1 MTKKILK
8 ILHTDIGKLLSGNII
23 VQFTTVLQAVI
34 VSRILGPE
42 GKGQF
47 IEIILWPTIIS
58 GFSILGLY
66 TGIAKLSARKTI
78 YDHYN
83 LAKTTLKATLIVG
96 IAGTIISCILSP
108 LLISC
113 GQNYIVNLAVIF
125 SSFVLI
131 NNVARGFNAIDHG
144 RKDFTRYSITRSI
157 LNPIFFLLLLIL
169 FCIGKLEL
177 SSVIISLLFANFSVC
192 LIRTIL
198 TIRSQKDKHQEY
210 PLRKLFKYSFK
221 FSISDLSEP
230 IYTYFDK
237 AVLALVLANYD
248 LGIYTTAYSAASLIN
263 ILSNVYGTKLFS
275 DIAGGTSPSRINAM
289 LRQNF
294 ILMSIFSLFLILA
307 IPFLIPF
314 IFGPDFS
321 PAIIP
326 AILLLLT
333 CILQGQS
340 YVVERSILAFGF
352 PFAGAKAKGLSMLL
366 LALLAIGCK
375 CIEILDI
382 YILILIVT
390 VCQMIYFIYILF
402 QMKQLCKIN
411 LEITLRKSDFENLY
425 NSIIK

>member
-23 VQFTTVLQAVI
+23 VQLTTVLQAII

-47 IEIILWPTIIS
+47 IEIVLWPTIIS

-66 TGIAKLSARKTI
+66 TGIAKLSARNVI
-78 YDHYN
+78 YDKYN
-83 LAKTTLKATLIVG
+83 LARTTLKATLIVG
-96 IAGTIISCILSP
+96 TAGALISCIFSP
-108 LLISC
+108 LLISLE
-113 GQNYIVNLAVIF
+113 QNYMVKLVVIF

-169 FCIGKLEL
+169 FCIGKLNL
-177 SSVIISLLFANFSVC
+177 TTVIISLLFANFSVC

-198 TIRSQKDKHQEY
+198 SLRSQKNNHTDF
-210 PLRKLFKYSFK
+210 PLRKLFKYSIK

-230 IYTYFDK
+230 IYAYFDK
-237 AVLALVLANYD
+237 AVLALVLVSYD
-248 LGIYTTAYSAASLIN
+248 LGIYTTAYSAASLVN

-275 DIAGGTSPSRINAM
+275 DIAGGTSPSHINTM

-294 ILMSIFSLFLILA
+294 ILMSIFSVFLILVF
-307 IPFLIPF
+307 PFLIPF
-314 IFGPDFS
+314 VFGSDFS

-326 AILLLLT
+326 AILLILT

-352 PFAGAKAKGLSMLL
+352 PFAGAKAKGLNMLL
-366 LALLAIGCK
+366 LAILAIGCK
-375 CIEILDI
+375 SIEII
-382 YILILIVT
+382 NINILILIVT
-390 VCQMIYFIYILF
+390 LCQMVYFIYILF

-411 LEITLRKSDFENLY
+411 LEISPRKSDFITLY